1 MQKNN
6 PEVQFVFNPC
16 KDRLKTEKIIKIFY
30 TALKRHGREV
40 QNDTKS
46 DSSSDSRQELSN
58 AKKAVGRSG

>member
-16 KDRLKTEKIIKIFY
+16 KDKLKTEKIIKIFY
-30 TALKRHGREV
+30 TALKRHSREV

-46 DSSSDSRQELSN
+46 DGSSDSRQELSN

>member
-1 MQKNN
+1 VQKSN
-6 PEVQFVFNPC
+6 PEVQFVFNSC

-46 DSSSDSRQELSN
+46 DNSNDSRQELSN